1 MIRALSLLLPV
12 LVPSWRFFAMVA
24 PSPRIEVAIAD
35 PGGAACSAWQEFRPR
50 PARISVWGSLRNLF
64 WNPHWNETL
73 YLTAC
78 AERFLADGSK
88 PHLDYIVRRV
98 RADLQ
103 HPDQD
108 TNSHQVLIRLVVVM
122 RSDGQVVR
130 EELYRS
136 PAVALVDESNST

>member
-35 PGGAACSAWQEFRPR
+35 PGGDACSAWQEFRPR
-50 PARISVWGSLRNLF
+50 PAHISIAESLRNLF

-88 PHLDYIVRRV
+88 PHLDYIVQRV
-98 RADLQ
+98 LADLQ
-103 HPDQD
+103 HTEQD
-108 TNSHQVLIRLVVVM
+108 TNGRRVLIRLVVAM
-122 RSDGQVVR
+122 RTDGQVVR

-136 PAVALVDESNST
+136 PTVALINKGKPM